1 MTLKQLHKLRAQVQ
15 ENILVLTDSYLI
27 DELDGYEDFDTRICE
42 VIVNTFNRFEEN
54 QITL

>member
-1 MTLKQLHKLRAQVQ
+1 MTLKQLHELREQVQ

-27 DELDGYEDFDTRICE
+27 EELEGYEYFDTRICE
-42 VIVNTFNRFEEN
+42 VIVNTFNRFEED

>member
-1 MTLKQLHKLRAQVQ
+1 MTLKQLHELREQVQ

-27 DELDGYEDFDTRICE
+27 DELEGYENFDTRICE

>member
-1 MTLKQLHKLRAQVQ
+1 MTLKQLHELREQVQ

-27 DELDGYEDFDTRICE
+27 DELEGYEYFDTRICE
-42 VIVNTFNRFEEN
+42 VIVNTFKRFEED

>member
-1 MTLKQLHKLRAQVQ
+1 MTLKQLHELREQVQ

-27 DELDGYEDFDTRICE
+27 DELEGYEDFDTRICE
-42 VIVNTFNRFEEN
+42 VIVNTFNRFEED

>member
-1 MTLKQLHKLRAQVQ
+1 MTLKQLHKLREQVQ

-27 DELDGYEDFDTRICE
+27 DELEGYEDFDTRICE

>member
-1 MTLKQLHKLRAQVQ
+1 MTLKQLHELREQVQ

-27 DELDGYEDFDTRICE
+27 DELEGYEDFDTRICE

>member
-1 MTLKQLHKLRAQVQ
+1 MTIHQLRELRERVQ
-15 ENILVLTDSYLI
+15 EDLLTLTDGYLI

>member
-1 MTLKQLHKLRAQVQ
+1 MKLKQLHELREQVQ

-27 DELDGYEDFDTRICE
+27 DELEGYEDFDTRICE

>member
-1 MTLKQLHKLRAQVQ
+1 MTLKQLHELREQVQ
-15 ENILVLTDSYLI
+15 ENILVLTDCYLI
-27 DELDGYEDFDTRICE
+27 DEIDGYEDFDTRICE